1 MLIIEDI
8 PQLVA
13 DDFRLANGSINIGM
27 GMTIYPYID
36 TAVGY
41 EIAQFRSKD
50 TVDERVQMLW
60 CHHLPCRQV
69 MGNHNY
75 FLSRTLHHALPDEIQ
90 AEQVQLV
97 IFIHLNELPFVF
109 GLTKII
115 QPFPYEI
122 LLLWGNVR
130 PQRTQDEVCVINPNH
145 LILIDAHIV
154 FEHPFPLQ
162 APLHHVTK
170 LVKLMVAWH
179 YHNLTVVG

>member
-1 MLIIEDI
+1 MFIMEYIS
-8 PQLVA
+8 QLVA
-13 DDFRLANGSINIGM
+13 DYSCLSNGSIYIGM
-27 GMTIYPYID
+27 GVAIYPYID

-41 EIAQFRSKD
+41 EIAQFRSKG

-122 LLLWGNVR
+122 LLLLGNVR
-130 PQRTQDEVCVINPNH
+130 PQRTQDEVCVINLSLKDLQMSCISFGLTSGILYLNQ
-145 LILIDAHIV
+145 LISTPA
-154 FEHPFPLQ
+154 
-162 APLHHVTK
+162 
-170 LVKLMVAWH
+170 
-179 YHNLTVVG
+179 